1 MTELTIVSGGL
12 REPSSTRLLA
22 DRLAASASKHL
33 AAQGF
38 SVSARVVEL
47 RPLARSIAD
56 AMTTGFANTELEE
69 AFETVASA
77 DGLVAVTPAFNAS
90 FGGLFKSFFD
100 VLPEE
105 SLTDM
110 PVLIGA
116 TGGTERH
123 SLVLEHALRP
133 LFSYLRAIVSPT
145 GVYAATDD
153 FGRPPERRRRGHAR
167 PARRPRRR
175 RLRPAAELLR
185 PAHPPQHLRRGGR
198 PHGAPAQPLT
208 VPCCRGGC
216 AATVTRPGTGALTS
230 HWVS

>member
-1 MTELTIVSGGL
+1 MTQLVVVSGGL
-12 REPSSTRLLA
+12 RMPSATRLLA
-22 DRLAASASKHL
+22 DRLADSASKHL
-33 AAQGF
+33 AELGF
-38 SVSARVVEL
+38 SVTTSVVEL

-56 AMTTGFANTELEE
+56 AMTTGFANTELEA
-69 AFETVASA
+69 AFEEVASA

-153 FGRPPERRRRGHAR
+153 FGRPS
-167 PARRPRRR
+167 
-175 RLRPAAELLR
+175 
-185 PAHPPQHLRRGGR
+185 
-198 PHGAPAQPLT
+198 GAPDDEGTLDKRVERAGADFARLLSSCGQRT
-208 VPCCRGGC
+208 RRSAFDEE
-216 AATVTRPGTGALTS
+216 AARMERLLNP
-230 HWVS
+230 